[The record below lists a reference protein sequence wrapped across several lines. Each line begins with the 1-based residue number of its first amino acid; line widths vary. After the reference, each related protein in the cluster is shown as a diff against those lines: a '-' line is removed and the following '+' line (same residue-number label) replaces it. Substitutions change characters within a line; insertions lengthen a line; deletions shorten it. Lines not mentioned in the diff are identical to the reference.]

1 MRMGRDRWAALAVAG
16 ALALALGGCGDD
28 EDAVATAPATS
39 AGDARLVAPPDGT
52 SPASGQML
60 AASGLSVEEALADSG
75 GEPLVVRAFIVVA
88 PDGAARLC
96 DALAESSPPQCGG
109 ASMPVTGLPPEMVD
123 GLETREGVRWSE
135 GPVQLIGSVRDGSFV
150 NDPLALAAS

>member
-1 MRMGRDRWAALAVAG
+1 MRTRHGRWAALAVTG
-16 ALALALGGCGDD
+16 ALALVPAGCGDD
-28 EDAVATAPATS
+28 GDAAATAPATT

-52 SPASGQML
+52 SPAAGQML

-123 GLETREGVRWSE
+123 GLEARAGVRWSE
-135 GPVQLIGSVRDGSFV
+135 GPVQLIGSVEGGSFV
-150 NDPLALAAS
+150 NDPVALAAS